1 MPPLWSRR
9 VLWQHASCMCFS
21 HRAWGLPSM
30 STSDPPL
37 ETVVAVPAEPPDG
50 GFGQGEEPYLV
61 VCAGIAGLILA

>member
-1 MPPLWSRR
+1 
-9 VLWQHASCMCFS
+9 
-21 HRAWGLPSM
+21 M